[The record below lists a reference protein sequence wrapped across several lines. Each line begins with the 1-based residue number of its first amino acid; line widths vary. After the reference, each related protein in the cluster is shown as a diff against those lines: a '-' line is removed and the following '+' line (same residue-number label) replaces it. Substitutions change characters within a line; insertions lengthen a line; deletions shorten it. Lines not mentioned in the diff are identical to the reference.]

1 MTCFYM
7 ENNTGLKQVNYDLFE
22 DLDIADLL
30 LSLITLIIGDCLSI
44 RIYSLDKL
52 FFKGITKMYS
62 TGWILALRG

>member
-22 DLDIADLL
+22 DLDIAGLL

-44 RIYSLDKL
+44 RIYSPDKL
-52 FFKGITKMYS
+52 FSKGITKMYS